1 MRNVAAVKEGG
12 GREGKTKLR
21 PRPREQ
27 PRAKQEHSQILSG
40 RGDSV
45 LAVAVEWSDFQ

>member
-1 MRNVAAVKEGG
+1 MRNVAAGKGG
-12 GREGKTKLR
+12 GEGKKRPKLR